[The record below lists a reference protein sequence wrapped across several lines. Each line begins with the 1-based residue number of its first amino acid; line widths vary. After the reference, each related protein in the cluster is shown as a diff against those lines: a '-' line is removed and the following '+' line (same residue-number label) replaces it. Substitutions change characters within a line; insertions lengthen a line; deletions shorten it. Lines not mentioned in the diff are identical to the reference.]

1 MKKIIA
7 SAKKAVEAAKASTER
22 VELAEGMAFE
32 TNKYGPNR
40 SIESLDMLAK
50 TFLGLTS
57 DIQDIGF
64 DIDIAVGKLE
74 YALAGDDRGGAYHD
88 DMASLLDELEGL
100 KPENASLRERAL
112 ALFFEFNS
120 LSSIKM
126 AS

>member
-1 MKKIIA
+1 MKKTIA
-7 SAKKAVEAAKASTER
+7 YAEKAIKAAKESTER
-22 VELAEGMAFE
+22 VEHAEDMAFE
-32 TNKYGPNR
+32 ADKYGPNR
-40 SIESLDMLAK
+40 SIENLDMLAK

-64 DIDIAVGKLE
+64 DIDIAVGQIE

-88 DMASLLDELEGL
+88 TMASLLDELKGL
-100 KPENASLRERAL
+100 KPKNASLRERAL